1 MIATGDVQ
9 DAAVRIAPYVR
20 KTPCFPVSA
29 IRERATEPDLWLK
42 LRSLQPN
49 GSFKARGA
57 TVRIAGATWE
67 YRLAAERQC

>member
-9 DAAVRIAPYVR
+9 DAAVRIAPYFR
-20 KTPCFPVSA
+20 KTPCFPVPT
-29 IRERATEPDLWLK
+29 IRERATEPDLWLM
-42 LRSLQPN
+42 LRSFQPS

-57 TVRIAGATWE
+57 TVRIEGARWE